1 MLCYNRNDISEGI
14 DISKTSASKVCD
26 IWQYWYFLDI
36 RFKFQLYVCTGF
48 HDICLLI
55 AILSINSADYRCI
68 TNRIT
73 KKDAANIFQHADLTE
88 KRGAL

>member
-1 MLCYNRNDISEGI
+1 MIEMTFLKELILVKQVHQKSVIFGNI
-14 DISKTSASKVCD
+14 D
-26 IWQYWYFLDI
+26 WYFLDK
-36 RFKFQLYVCTGF
+36 RFKFQLYACTGF

-73 KKDAANIFQHADLTE
+73 KKDAANIFQQADLTE